1 MNKDNELDLM
11 ESDLENLKF
20 KIENKKRSL
29 IFDKTGLQESEIII
43 GEWSCD
49 KSPIDICV
57 YDRIEDPACDYCV
70 FCHQPDE
77 RK

>member
-49 KSPIDICV
+49 KSL
-57 YDRIEDPACDYCV
+57 
-70 FCHQPDE
+70 
-77 RK
+77 